1 MVSKYSGDESTVT
14 STKLLKYKRVV
25 RVSDSVAPST
35 MFQRMKG
42 DSNTDTSDKVFKL
55 LELRTYTK

>member
-1 MVSKYSGDESTVT
+1 MVSMYTGDESTVT

-25 RVSDSVAPST
+25 RVSDAVAPST

-42 DSNTDTSDKVFKL
+42 DSSTDISDKVPSL
-55 LELRTYTK
+55 